1 MRSTD
6 RPTRMLQ
13 IGEVAE
19 RLGLS
24 LRTIRYYEEMGL
36 ITPETRTGGG
46 FRLYGNEE
54 IERLR
59 LIMEMKPLGFSV
71 SEMGE
76 MIAAR
81 TTLREDPGAAD
92 ARDAFL
98 RLAAQAERLRDK
110 MRQRLAKADAFVAQL
125 REEGRAFAPEEA
137 GPAVEDAGSA
147 DGDDVSVA
155 DDAAAAGVAPPGRQ
169 PPTLAG

>member
-1 MRSTD
+1 MRSSD

-13 IGEVAE
+13 IGEVAAL
-19 RLGLS
+19 LGLS

-36 ITPETRTGGG
+36 ITPETRTEGG

-54 IERLR
+54 VERLR

-81 TTLREDPGAAD
+81 STLREDPGAAH
-92 ARDAFL
+92 AQEVFL
-98 RLAAQAERLRDK
+98 RLAGQAERLRDK
-110 MRQRLAKADAFVAQL
+110 MRDRLAKADAFVVQL
-125 REEGRAFAPEEA
+125 REERRALAA
-137 GPAVEDAGSA
+137 GSDGPAVEDAGSA
-147 DGDDVSVA
+147 VT
-155 DDAAAAGVAPPGRQ
+155 DDASAAEDPTSAGAERSAEQ
-169 PPTLAG
+169 PPTVTG